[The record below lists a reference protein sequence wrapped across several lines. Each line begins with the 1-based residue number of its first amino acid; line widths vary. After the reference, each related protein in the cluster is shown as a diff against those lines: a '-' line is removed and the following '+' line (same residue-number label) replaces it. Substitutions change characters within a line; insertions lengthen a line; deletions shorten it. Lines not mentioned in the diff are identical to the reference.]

1 VAKQLHFR
9 FSTALL
15 RRLGEELNP
24 SLERG
29 LIELVKNA
37 YDADAT
43 ECVIELANTDSPGGE
58 VRIWDNGCGMSA
70 EGISESW
77 LVLGGSIKDRKKRT
91 PKFKR
96 TPAGSKGLGRLA
108 ALRMG
113 SLAAL
118 TTRPEKDDV
127 EHKIAIDWKRFDKA
141 RLVEDVDLTVHSHT
155 RADDAQQGTMIQLS
169 KLHNAVGRMEVKRLA
184 RELLLL
190 ADPFTEDPTA
200 FKPIL
205 IAPEFED
212 LSRLVTTSYF
222 DHADYHLFAQ
232 LDRKGKAKAVVT
244 DFRGNVLF
252 RARHADIAVGREGAV
267 YEGPESAF
275 DFWTFILNK
284 ASFGSR
290 PVTLEEV
297 RVWLGHFGG
306 VHVYDAGLRVHPYG
320 NPGNDWLELNLSRAR
335 APEERPSTNNSIGR
349 VVITDSKDEL
359 LQKTDRSGFI
369 ESHAFNEVRAFAK
382 DALDWMARRRMEL
395 AEKRRRRAKELAP
408 KKVSRSK
415 KAVDKAIEKLPEKKQ
430 PEIKRAI
437 DQYIQSRDKEV
448 AELKQEVQLYRTL
461 STAGITAA
469 TFAHE
474 SAGSPIKVI
483 STSIRTIERRAKREL
498 EDRYPT
504 TLKDPVDGIV
514 KATESLS
521 VLGSATLRLV
531 DHEKRRQTR
540 VDLHTVIDGVFG
552 TFKPFLSGRDIDVH
566 PSLSSRKPFLRGSEA
581 AIESIVT
588 NLLNNSIAAF
598 EESKASTR
606 EIWVETEVAEDNF
619 VMKVSDNGP
628 GISVK
633 RVNDIWLPGFSTR
646 PNGTGLGLA
655 IVRDSVTDLGGT
667 VDATANGPH
676 GGAEFVVTLPI
687 LGA

>member
-1 VAKQLHFR
+1 MAEQLHFR

-29 LIELVKNA
+29 LIELAKNA

-43 ECVIELANTDSPGGE
+43 KCVIELARTDDRGGE
-58 VRIWDNGCGMSA
+58 VRVWDNGSGMSA
-70 EGISESW
+70 ETISESW
-77 LVLGGSIKDRKKRT
+77 LVLGSSIKDRSKRT

-113 SLAAL
+113 RIALL
-118 TTRPEKDDV
+118 TTRPEKEDV
-127 EHKIAIDWKRFDKA
+127 EHKLEIDWKRYDKA
-141 RLVEDVDLTVHSHT
+141 RLVEDVDLTVQSRT
-155 RADDAQQGTMIQLS
+155 RADDTPHGTMVHLRD
-169 KLHNAVGRMEVKRLA
+169 LHNAVGRMEVKRVA

-190 ADPFTEDPTA
+190 ADPFSEDPTA

-212 LSRLVTTSYF
+212 LARLVTTSYF
-222 DHADYHLFAQ
+222 DHADYHLVAQ
-232 LDRKGKAKAVVT
+232 IDRNGRAKAVVT
-244 DFRGNVLF
+244 DFRGSVLF
-252 RARHADIAVGREGAV
+252 RARHAEIAVDREGAV
-267 YEGPESAF
+267 YEAPESSF

-297 RVWLGHFGG
+297 RTWLGHFGG
-306 VHVYDAGLRVHPYG
+306 VHIYDAGLRVHPYG

-335 APEERPSTNNSIGR
+335 DPEERPSTNNSIGR
-349 VVITDSKDEL
+349 VVISDSKGEL

-369 ESHAFNEVRAFAK
+369 ESHAFSEVRAFAK

-395 AEKRRRRAKELAP
+395 AEQRRRRVKELTP
-408 KKVSRSK
+408 KKLSK
-415 KAVDKAIEKLPEKKQ
+415 SKQAVDKAIGKLPEKKQ
-430 PEIKRAI
+430 PEIKRAV

-498 EDRYPT
+498 EDRYQS
-504 TLKDPVDGIV
+504 TLKDPVEGIV
-514 KATESLS
+514 RATESLS

-540 VDLHTVIDGVFG
+540 VDLHKVITGVFG
-552 TFKPFLSGRDIDVH
+552 TFKPFLRGRDIEVH
-566 PSLSSRKPFLRGSEA
+566 PALSSRKPFLRGSEA

-598 EESKASTR
+598 EESKTTTR
-606 EIWVETEVAEDNF
+606 EIWVETEVAAANF

-628 GISVK
+628 GITVK

-655 IVRDSVTDLGGT
+655 IVRDSVTDFGGT
-667 VDATANGPH
+667 IDASAKGPH